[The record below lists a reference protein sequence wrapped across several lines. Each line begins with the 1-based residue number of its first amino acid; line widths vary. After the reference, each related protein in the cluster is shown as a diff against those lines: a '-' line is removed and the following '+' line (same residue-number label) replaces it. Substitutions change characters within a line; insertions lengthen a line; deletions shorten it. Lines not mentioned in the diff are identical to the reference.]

1 MPTTTY
7 STKTIQKIREPAYY
21 GVKTE
26 KNHKRAKSVPWVD
39 VSDDDEKSKRNSL
52 KRKNSIVNGNADHSR
67 NGQNGHKNKKRR
79 SSIQNGD
86 TPQSKDLANSPGSS
100 QSKRGHINGSGPS
113 TPHTAKFKA
122 VQEQR
127 KQLPIAKGREALI
140 EEINKNNVT
149 ILLGETGSGKT
160 TQVPQYILESGLA
173 RNGMIAVTQP
183 RKVAATSLAQRV
195 AVEQNVSLGD
205 LVGYAVRFDEKSSAQ
220 TRIKYLTDGMIV
232 RELMSDPLLSN
243 YSVIIVDE
251 AHERTLRTDL
261 LIANLKKIQAK
272 RNPKTDPKGKG
283 NADTSNPLKIV
294 IMSATLDAEKFSKF
308 YHNAKILYVKGRQ
321 HPVKIYHS
329 AESQLDYTDAAM
341 RTFFQIHTD
350 QPPGDVLIFLPGQED
365 IESLQ
370 KSIELYAKQLP
381 SDKSEVLTCTMFAAQ
396 EHSQNNKAFSPTPPN
411 TRKCILATNIAET
424 SITIPGIKYVIDTG
438 KCKEKQY
445 LARISGGGF
454 DTLLTR
460 DITKS
465 SAMQRAGRA
474 GREGTGACFRLYTED
489 AFNTMAVS
497 GEPEIL
503 RCSLTSSILNLKC
516 LGQNLEELDL
526 MDKPDLD
533 SMADLKPVASA
544 LKTLWLLG
552 AIDNHQKLTPSG
564 RQMALFPLEPQ
575 YACAVVASKEYGCTS
590 EVLDIVSVLSASSK
604 LFIDISE
611 QRDAVTEARRKFR
624 HPSGD
629 HLTVLNAVK
638 AYRDIAAS
646 ENKHSRREWCRKHF
660 LNERTFLEAR
670 DIREQLVVTCGR
682 IGIDVSV
689 SAKEN
694 EDLVIRSMGHGLAG
708 NSAFL
713 QADGTYK
720 QTMGQT
726 IVKVHPGSSLCDKK
740 VPAIIY
746 DDLMYTNQI
755 YARGV
760 SSIPKSF
767 FLSLDAFKQRKA

>member
-1 MPTTTY
+1 MPTATF
-7 STKTIQKIREPAYY
+7 STKVIPKMRNAAYY
-21 GVKTE
+21 GIKTE
-26 KNHKRAKSVPWVD
+26 KNPKRAKSGPWVD
-39 VSDDDEKSKRNSL
+39 VSDDENKGRPNAL
-52 KRKNSIVNGNADHSR
+52 KRKNSVANARVDQSW
-67 NGQNGHKNKKRR
+67 NGQNGHKRKKRR
-79 SSIQNGD
+79 QSLVGSDI
-86 TPQSKDLANSPGSS
+86 PQANDLP
-100 QSKRGHINGSGPS
+100 NGSGSSHSKTNHLNGAGPS
-113 TPHTAKFKA
+113 TSYGNKAKA
-122 VQEQR
+122 IQEHR
-127 KQLPIAKGREALI
+127 KQLPIAKGRVALI
-140 EEINKNNVT
+140 DEIRKNDVT

-173 RNGMIAVTQP
+173 KNGMIAVTQP
-183 RKVAATSLAQRV
+183 RKVAATSLAHRV
-195 AVEQNVSLGD
+195 AIEQNSSLGD
-205 LVGYAVRFDEKSSAQ
+205 LVGYSVRFDEKSSPE

-232 RELMSDPLLSN
+232 RELMSDPLLSD
-243 YSVIIVDE
+243 YSVVIVDE

-261 LIANLKKIQAK
+261 LIGNLKRIQK
-272 RNPKTDPKGKG
+272 LRNSPPDAKGKA
-283 NADTSNPLKIV
+283 NSDASHPLKIV
-294 IMSATLDAEKFSKF
+294 IMSATLDAEKFSRF

-329 AESQLDYTDAAM
+329 AESQLDYTDSAM

-370 KSIELYAKQLP
+370 KSIEWYAKQLP
-381 SDKSEVLTCTMFAAQ
+381 ADKLSVITCTMFAAQ
-396 EHSQNNKAFSPTPPN
+396 EHSQNSKAFNPAPAN

-424 SITIPGIKYVIDTG
+424 SITIPGIKYVIDSG

-460 DITKS
+460 DITRS

-474 GREGTGACFRLYTED
+474 GREGTGVCFRLYTESV
-489 AFNTMAVS
+489 FNSMPIS

-516 LGQNLEELDL
+516 LGQDLSELDL
-526 MDKPDLD
+526 MDKPD
-533 SMADLKPVASA
+533 SESITSA

-552 AIDNHQKLTPSG
+552 ALDNEQKLTPAG
-564 RQMALFPLEPQ
+564 RQMALFPLDPQ

-590 EVLDIVSVLSASSK
+590 EILDIVSILSSSSK
-604 LFIDISE
+604 LFMDISE
-611 QRDAVTEARRKFR
+611 QREAVAEARRQFR
-624 HPSGD
+624 HASGD
-629 HLTVLNAVK
+629 HLTILNAFK
-638 AYRDIAAS
+638 TYRDIAAS
-646 ENKHSRREWCRKHF
+646 ENKQARWDWCRKHF
-660 LNERTFLEAR
+660 LNERTFLEAGN
-670 DIREQLVVTCGR
+670 IREQLVLTCR
-682 IGIDVSV
+682 RVGIDSAA

-694 EDLVIRSMGHGLAG
+694 EDPVVRSMGHGLAG

-713 QADGTYK
+713 QPDSTYK
-720 QTMGQT
+720 HTMGQT
-726 IVKVHPGSSLCDKK
+726 IVKIHPGSTLSDKK

-767 FLSLDAFKQRKA
+767 FMSLQAFKQRKA